1 MVSTF
6 ILSLMNVNY
15 LLNKTGRLIWVTFCI
30 EVPPI
35 GSEEIP
41 FSSKTLSFVLFFFLP
56 FTPFC
61 SFLLFGLTELNCI
74 NYYFQRL
81 FLLSP
86 DIDKAVDILRHSFY
100 DFLPLIFGQM
110 FNIFSVVV

>member
-1 MVSTF
+1 
-6 ILSLMNVNY
+6 MNVSY
-15 LLNKTGRLIWVTFCI
+15 LLNKIGRLIWVTFCI
-30 EVPPI
+30 EVLQI

-41 FSSKTLSFVLFFFLP
+41 FSSKTLSFVLYLPP
-56 FTPFC
+56 FTPFW